1 MGPMCEGKTG
11 HLKPNN
17 VSGRSRGW
25 DDIMG
30 DTHCEYSE
38 ISWSGEHLKGRLSSL
53 YHSGDS
59 EKLGSR
65 S

>member
-1 MGPMCEGKTG
+1 MCEGTTG
-11 HLKPNN
+11 HLEPNK

-25 DDIMG
+25 EDIMG
-30 DTHCEYSE
+30 DTDCGV
-38 ISWSGEHLKGRLSSL
+38 SWSGEEHLKGRLSSL

>member
-1 MGPMCEGKTG
+1 MCEGKTG
-11 HLKPNN
+11 HLEPNK

-25 DDIMG
+25 EDIMG
-30 DTHCEYSE
+30 DTHCGYSGV
-38 ISWSGEHLKGRLSSL
+38 SWSGEHLKGRLSSL
-53 YHSGDS
+53 YHSDDS